1 MNILFFVQ
9 SLLLNIM
16 KNILMTHNN
25 TSQYKEFNNNRTLNN
40 TNQYKEFN
48 NDNGTSMTTIVVV
61 VDTGGY
67 R

>member
-1 MNILFFVQ
+1 
-9 SLLLNIM
+9 
-16 KNILMTHNN
+16 MTHNN
-25 TSQYKEFNNNRTLNN
+25 TNQYKEFNNKSLNN

-48 NDNGTSMTTIVVV
+48 NDNGTSMSTIVVV

>member
-1 MNILFFVQ
+1 
-9 SLLLNIM
+9 
-16 KNILMTHNN
+16 MTHNN
-25 TSQYKEFNNNRTLNN
+25 TNQYKEFNNNNRTLNN

-48 NDNGTSMTTIVVV
+48 NDNGTSMSTIVVV

>member
-16 KNILMTHNN
+16 KNTFMTHNN
-25 TSQYKEFNNNRTLNN
+25 TNQYKEFNNNRTLNN

-48 NDNGTSMTTIVVV
+48 NDDGTISTINIIVEVVEI
-61 VDTGGY
+61 

>member
-1 MNILFFVQ
+1 
-9 SLLLNIM
+9 M